1 MGVGVG
7 VGRGKGVGCGKV
19 EVRGRSEAR
28 SEMEWIVSRVTVRSS
43 TESSF
48 MRILASSAFVMIAS
62 AAALFWYT
70 GAFQA
75 LSSIKLSVSLTD
87 PDPPEL
93 PPTHREAP
101 RQQLM
106 AAHTGRAVRPRP
118 RTLQVLRCE
127 QFLTRSAK
135 PKPPCQWTFAGT
147 QCLLHTDNL
156 IIPP

>member
-28 SEMEWIVSRVTVRSS
+28 SGMEWIVSRVTVRSS

-62 AAALFWYT
+62 AAGLFWYT

-118 RTLQVLRCE
+118 RTLQVLRDASD
-127 QFLTRSAK
+127 LTRSAK
-135 PKPPCQWTFAGT
+135 PLFGKNTCHAS
-147 QCLLHTDNL
+147 
-156 IIPP
+156 

>member
-1 MGVGVG
+1 
-7 VGRGKGVGCGKV
+7 
-19 EVRGRSEAR
+19 
-28 SEMEWIVSRVTVRSS
+28 
-43 TESSF
+43 
-48 MRILASSAFVMIAS
+48 MIAS

-118 RTLQVLRCE
+118 RTLQVLRDASN
-127 QFLTRSAK
+127 LTSAK
-135 PKPPCQWTFAGT
+135 NRFLAPTHMQRFITQATFTGE
-147 QCLLHTDNL
+147 
-156 IIPP
+156 

>member
-7 VGRGKGVGCGKV
+7 VGRGKGAGCGKV
-19 EVRGRSEAR
+19 EVRGRAVVRGRAEVRGRSEAR
-28 SEMEWIVSRVTVRSS
+28 SGMEWIVSRVTVRSS

-62 AAALFWYT
+62 AAGLLLYT

-87 PDPPEL
+87 PDPPGL
-93 PPTHREAP
+93 PPMHREAP

-118 RTLQVLRCE
+118 RTLQVLRDAE
-127 QFLTRSAK
+127 L
-135 PKPPCQWTFAGT
+135 
-147 QCLLHTDNL
+147 
-156 IIPP
+156 

>member
-19 EVRGRSEAR
+19 EVRGRAEVRGGAEVRGRAEAR
-28 SEMEWIVSRVTVRSS
+28 SGMEWIVSRVTVRSS

-62 AAALFWYT
+62 AAGLFWYT

-75 LSSIKLSVSLTD
+75 LSSIKLSLSLTD
-87 PDPPEL
+87 PDPPES
-93 PPTHREAP
+93 PPMHREAP

-118 RTLQVLRCE
+118 RTLQVLRDASD
-127 QFLTRSAK
+127 LRRNR
-135 PKPPCQWTFAGT
+135 
-147 QCLLHTDNL
+147 LLR
-156 IIPP
+156 